1 MFTNC
6 PNIWTRK
13 KANMHHADVFKAQ
26 CWVPAEIRHLG
37 EGRVFTLNGES
48 VLQVNIGSK
57 SRMRYALHLA
67 NLPCSKQS
75 QYAR

>member
-13 KANMHHADVFKAQ
+13 KASMHHADVFEAQ

-37 EGRVFTLNGES
+37 EERVLMFNGES
-48 VLQVNIGSK
+48 VIQVNIGSK
-57 SRMRYALHLA
+57 SRMRCALHLA
-67 NLPCSKQS
+67 DFLCSKQS
-75 QYAR
+75 QYAG